1 MNLSSRA
8 YIQAGRFVAK
18 RFLAIPEVISIRA
31 RRSVAAGEAEFPW
44 SDLDLEVLV
53 ADTSPATMLTLL
65 RRFRMAKSCF
75 PRLGESFVLT
85 PDEAIAK
92 AKLDPY
98 RASLDRRA
106 AILLHGAPIEIPV
119 LPIPKREAAR
129 RLIFWFEHFIDTAV
143 QTRNRRN
150 LAKFLLEIRNASGV
164 LNGQWP
170 EPLLTRQETL
180 QRTGPLPLDILA
192 ECHRLADQAA
202 NILGYAS
209 REALLMHVQNP
220 FLWREGLGISKPAME
235 AFQQAARRYLSPE
248 RLRGPVFLGEG
259 VTAPAARLSKVQ
271 NAFRLPAPYVKSAA
285 TSARDYYANEYP
297 RLTALRNELA
307 HAVMPFA

>member
-1 MNLSSRA
+1 MNLSSRI

-18 RFLAIPEVISIRA
+18 RFLAIPEVISIYV

-53 ADTSPATMLTLL
+53 ADTSPATMLRLL
-65 RRFRMAKSCF
+65 RQFRRAKVCF

-85 PDEAIAK
+85 PQEAIAK
-92 AKLDPY
+92 AQLDPY

-106 AILLHGAPIEIPV
+106 AILLHGEPFEIPE
-119 LPIPKREAAR
+119 LPIPKQEAAR

-143 QTRNRRN
+143 RTRNRRN
-150 LAKFLLEIRNASGV
+150 LVKFLLEIRNAFGV

-180 QRTGPLPLDILA
+180 QRTAPLPVDILG

-202 NILGYAS
+202 GILGYAS
-209 REALLMHVQNP
+209 RDALLMHIQNP
-220 FLWREGLGISKPAME
+220 FPWREDSGIPKPPHE
-235 AFQQAARRYLSPE
+235 AYQQAARRYLSPE

-259 VTAPAARLSKVQ
+259 VTAPAARLAKVQ
-271 NAFRLPAPYVKSAA
+271 RAFGAAEPYAESRAR
-285 TSARDYYANEYP
+285 SSRDYYANEYP
-297 RLTALRNELA
+297 RLRVERDRLA
-307 HAVMPFA
+307 QILSTFA